1 MTALDP
7 CHLAVIT
14 CFQSDGSP
22 SLIFSLY
29 LWSAPLNG
37 RRLFS
42 AARGVKQ
49 FTHKTALRWFTTA
62 ATTSASRRSTIVL
75 SALFTSSRLIALMS
89 RIVNNH
95 ALNCSLIFSATA
107 FCCVGIP

>member
-29 LWSAPLNG
+29 LWSAP
-37 RRLFS
+37 RLFS

-75 SALFTSSRLIALMS
+75 SALFT
-89 RIVNNH
+89 
-95 ALNCSLIFSATA
+95 
-107 FCCVGIP
+107 